1 MGDPDHAGSELHTRQ
16 GRGGPHLHLR
26 TGRLLG
32 IEQVLTR
39 KSMAGDVCGSDECV
53 DLTTAIRLHT
63 INWAL
68 ASLEERLKG
77 SLEVGKVA
85 DRVPLAEDLCHV

>member
-1 MGDPDHAGSELHTRQ
+1 MFPVNGLIAAGVPAAGSPDALVTHYA
-16 GRGGPHLHLR
+16 PLF
-26 TGRLLG
+26 G
-32 IEQVLTR
+32 IEQAMIR
-39 KSMAGDVCGSDECV
+39 KTMAGDVCGSDECV

-85 DRVPLAEDLCHV
+85 DLVTLAADLCHV

>member
-1 MGDPDHAGSELHTRQ
+1 
-16 GRGGPHLHLR
+16 
-26 TGRLLG
+26 
-32 IEQVLTR
+32 
-39 KSMAGDVCGSDECV
+39 MAGDVCGSDECV

-85 DRVPLAEDLCHV
+85 DLVPLAEDLCHV